1 MERPRSTQ
9 EPTSPST
16 SYRARRL
23 ALAAAVLALLATL
36 GAVTYRRYIA
46 AREPNRTAQQKA
58 PAGTFHLTDEQLR
71 SVGTEPVVTMMF
83 HSEELT
89 DGKIA
94 FNGDTLT
101 PVYSPYSGRVTRV
114 IAALG
119 AVVKRGQPLF
129 ELEATEY
136 AQGETDLLAALAQL
150 KLGSINEERKHAAYD
165 AHGGSLQDWQQ
176 SQNDLAVAKAN
187 LAAVRNR
194 LRILGLADET
204 IDAIGERGT
213 PDALIPVTAPIAGLV
228 VDRQLG
234 PGQVL
239 TAGGATALYTIADLS
254 TVWLVANVREAEAP
268 QVRLGQDVTVHVLA
282 LPDRDYKA
290 RLNFVGAAVDPTSR
304 RVPVHAV
311 IDSANGALKPEMYA
325 NFAIVTSPDSEAPA
339 VSQQAVI
346 HEGETA
352 RVWVMLTDHDVGL
365 RQIRIGRER
374 DGRVEVLEGLA
385 TGQLVITR
393 GALFIDRAARA
404 D

>member
-23 ALAAAVLALLATL
+23 ALVAALLVLLATL
-36 GAVTYRRYIA
+36 GAVICRRYVA
-46 AREPNRTAQQKA
+46 VPEPDRTAAQEA
-58 PAGTFHLTDEQLR
+58 PAGTFHLTNEQLR
-71 SVGTEPVVTMMF
+71 SVGTEPVVMMTF

-129 ELEATEY
+129 ELEASEY

-150 KLGSINEERKHAAYD
+150 KLGNINEERKHAAYD

-365 RQIRIGRER
+365 RQIRIGRQR
-374 DGRVEVLEGLA
+374 DGRVEVLDGVTA
-385 TGQLVITR
+385 GQRVVTR

>member
-1 MERPRSTQ
+1 MEPLRPTRD
-9 EPTSPST
+9 PTSPAT

-23 ALAAAVLALLATL
+23 ALLAVVLVVLATL
-36 GAVTYRRYIA
+36 GGVIYRRYIA
-46 AREPNRTAQQKA
+46 APEPGRTAAQK
-58 PAGTFHLTDEQLR
+58 PPGGTFHLTDEQLR
-71 SVGTEPVVTMMF
+71 SVGTEPVVTMAF
-83 HSEELT
+83 HSEEVT

-119 AVVKRGQPLF
+119 ATVKRGEPLF
-129 ELEATEY
+129 ELEASEY

-150 KLGSINEERKHAAYD
+150 KLGNINEERKHAAFD

-176 SQNDLAVAKAN
+176 SQNDLALAKAN

-194 LRILGLADET
+194 LRILGLADDT
-204 IDAIGERGT
+204 IDAIGQRGT
-213 PDALIPVTAPIAGLV
+213 PNALIPVTAPIAGLV

-239 TAGGATALYTIADLS
+239 PAGGATAVYTIADLS
-254 TVWLVANVREAEAP
+254 TVWLVANVREADAS
-268 QVRLGQDVTVHVLA
+268 QVRIGQNVTVHVLA
-282 LPDRDYKA
+282 LPAREYRA
-290 RLNFVGAAVDPTSR
+290 RLNFVGAAVDPSTR

-325 NFAIVTSPDSEAPA
+325 NFAIATSADSEAPA
-339 VSQQAVI
+339 VPQQAVI

-365 RQIRIGRER
+365 RPIQIGRER
-374 DGRVEVLEGLA
+374 DGRVEVLQGLTA
-385 TGQLVITR
+385 GQRVVTR